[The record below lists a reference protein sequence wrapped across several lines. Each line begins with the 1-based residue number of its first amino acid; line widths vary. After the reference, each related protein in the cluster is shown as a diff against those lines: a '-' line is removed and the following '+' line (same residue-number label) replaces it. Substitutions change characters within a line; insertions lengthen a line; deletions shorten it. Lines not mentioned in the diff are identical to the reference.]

1 MQRTEVVIVGAGFTG
16 LAAASE
22 FKAAGIDFR
31 LLEARDRVGGRV
43 EGARNGLGE
52 RVDLGGQFFCED
64 MPGVMALAQQYG
76 KTLVTTPFEG
86 DSLLQPASRNGHDI
100 EEAFARAAALR
111 QRMRAIDPAD
121 PAIAGLT
128 ASAWAE
134 RQETTPEARHMFL
147 SMVEGLWC
155 KPAEAI
161 PFWYVASNDQR
172 ITNKVSELQYFAGE
186 TLHSLAEDMARSL
199 GSGVET
205 SQPVER
211 IVRDSDG
218 VTVEG
223 RSRTYQ
229 ARHAILAVP
238 PVMVRKIAFEPGL
251 PPSLREALA
260 AWESGTVVKS
270 FLRYPSAFWRRKG
283 LSGSVLWLDRR
294 GLYVCDA
301 SPDEDHAMLVAFA
314 GGPIATLWMANGEAM
329 LRRQLLSRLVPALGP
344 EAAEPLDFICRDWSG
359 DRWSGGGYSDDIMDM
374 AARDAEDVL
383 RRGLAE
389 VSFASSELSPS
400 FPSYVEG
407 AITIGRLQARAV
419 IARFSAAAAEAPQST
434 GANLAG

>member
-1 MQRTEVVIVGAGFTG
+1 MQRTEVVIVGAGFAG

-43 EGARNGLGE
+43 EGAYNGLGE
-52 RVDLGGQFFCED
+52 KVDLGGQFFCED
-64 MPGVMALAQQYG
+64 MPGVMALAKQYG

-86 DSLLQPASRNGHDI
+86 DSLLQPASHGRHDI
-100 EEAFARAAALR
+100 EEAYAGAAALR
-111 QRMRAIDPAD
+111 RRMRAIDPAD
-121 PAIAGLT
+121 PAITGLT

-134 RQETTPEARHMFL
+134 RQEATPEARHMFL
-147 SMVEGLWC
+147 SMIEGLWC
-155 KPAEAI
+155 KPAEEI
-161 PFWYVASNDQR
+161 PFWYVASNDRR

-199 GSGVET
+199 GSSVET
-205 SQPVER
+205 GQPVER
-211 IVRDSDG
+211 IAWGGGG
-218 VTVEG
+218 VTIEAC
-223 RSRTYQ
+223 SRTYQ

-238 PVMVRKIAFEPGL
+238 PVMARKIAFEPGL
-251 PPSLREALA
+251 PPSLRGALA

-301 SPDEDHAMLVAFA
+301 SLDDDHAMLVAFA
-314 GGPIATLWMANGEAM
+314 GGPVATQWMADGEGM
-329 LRRQLLSRLVPALGP
+329 LRQQLLSRLVPALGP

-374 AARDAEDVL
+374 AAGDAEDVL
-383 RRGLAE
+383 RSGLAN
-389 VSFASSELSPS
+389 VSFACSELSPS

-407 AITIGRLQARAV
+407 AISIGRLQARAV
-419 IARFSAAAAEAPQST
+419 IARFSATAEADALQNP
-434 GANLAG
+434 AGK